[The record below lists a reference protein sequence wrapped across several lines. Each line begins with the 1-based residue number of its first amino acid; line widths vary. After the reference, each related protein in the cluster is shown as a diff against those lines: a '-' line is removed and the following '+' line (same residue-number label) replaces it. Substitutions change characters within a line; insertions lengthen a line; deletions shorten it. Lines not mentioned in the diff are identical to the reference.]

1 MDYSFHPLADKEV
14 DEIIGYYDDLED
26 TPLGDVFFA
35 ELQNALTRVLKHPDA
50 WQQVWPSAR
59 RCLLNRFPYQLVY
72 QQRPD
77 GVLIVAVM
85 HLHREPN
92 YWVDRL

>member
-1 MDYSFHPLADKEV
+1 MDHSFHPLANKEV
-14 DEIIGYYDDLED
+14 DEIVSLYDDIEES
-26 TPLGDVFFA
+26 LGDEFFS
-35 ELQNALTRVLKHPDA
+35 ELQNSISRILQFPNA
-50 WQQVWPSAR
+50 WQKVWPSAR

-72 QQRPD
+72 QERPD
-77 GVLIVAVM
+77 GLLIVAVM

>member
-1 MDYSFHPLADKEV
+1 MDYSFHTLADKEV
-14 DEIIGYYDDLED
+14 DEIVEYYDAVEE
-26 TPLGDVFFA
+26 TLGDEFFS
-35 ELQNALTRVLKHPDA
+35 ELQNAITRVLQLPDA
-50 WQQVWPSAR
+50 WQKVWPSAR

-72 QQRPD
+72 QERPE
-77 GVLIVAVM
+77 GILIVAVM

>member
-1 MDYSFHPLADKEV
+1 MDYSFHTLADKEI
-14 DEIIGYYDDLED
+14 DEIVEYYDGVEE
-26 TPLGDVFFA
+26 PLGHEFYN
-35 ELQNALTRVLKHPDA
+35 ELQNAITRVVRLPDA
-50 WQQVWPSAR
+50 WQKVWPSAR

-77 GVLIVAVM
+77 GILIVAVM
-85 HLHREPN
+85 HLRREPN